1 MENQSTMSMPTTSA
15 PGAALCPGCGQHPVN
30 AHPQTGCVLAALV
43 QVLRDRGEHTEE
55 GLLAIHADCD
65 EDHLWNE
72 LGDIVDRLGN
82 GEFSVETGAEPEEQT
97 VITMA
102 CADEG
107 FTNREF
113 TLVGHDAKGKPDYS
127 CKHCGWLQGTPGGGA
142 AELLTIANYSS
153 QEDRA
158 AFVTQAA
165 PFVDSDKTAS
175 GLKVF
180 EVTAA
185 GFDGA
190 TEETDDLVFWVAAF
204 SQDQVEVAI
213 RDTGAKFCG
222 EVLGW
227 SLADAEFFLPG
238 QTMALSSA
246 LLEKASEYRNKNRPV

>member
-82 GEFSVETGAEPEEQT
+82 GEFSAETGAEREEPT

-113 TLVGHDAKGKPDYS
+113 TLVGHDANGKPDYS
-127 CKHCGWLQGTPGGGA
+127 CKHCGWLQGSPAKGA
-142 AELLTIANYSS
+142 AELLATAYWSS
-153 QEDRA
+153 QKSRSK
-158 AFVTQAA
+158 FVKKAA
-165 PFVDSDKTAS
+165 PFVDADKAAS
-175 GLKVF
+175 SLKVF

-185 GFDGA
+185 GYDGSSD
-190 TEETDDLVFWVAAF
+190 ETDDLVFWVAAF
-204 SQDQVEVAI
+204 WQDQVELAI
-213 RDTGAKFCG
+213 SDTGAKLVG
-222 EVLGW
+222 EVPDWG
-227 SLADAEFFLPG
+227 LADADFFLPG